1 MLRNCLLQRVETGLE
16 PAHHELSRTPPDLWM
31 IYGGQAHGGFCKIPF
46 CCNCAHS
53 VDGRHG
59 DVTDAVEAGAAGQR
73 RDGAEQPGGLAQL
86 GRSARQQ
93 HGRAQAPGRRLVS
106 GGLRSVR
113 GPAC

>member
-1 MLRNCLLQRVETGLE
+1 
-16 PAHHELSRTPPDLWM
+16 M

-106 GGLRSVR
+106 AGLCQRSGVR
-113 GPAC
+113 VDGTEAFTRIEEILLASAAHGVLSRGWL